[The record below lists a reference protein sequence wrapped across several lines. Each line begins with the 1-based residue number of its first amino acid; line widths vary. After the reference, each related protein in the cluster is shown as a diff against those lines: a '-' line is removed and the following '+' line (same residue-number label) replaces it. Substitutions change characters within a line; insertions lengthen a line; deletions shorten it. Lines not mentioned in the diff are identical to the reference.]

1 MLLPFRR
8 FLTLNFF
15 LPIMS
20 AIILGFIRRFVRV
33 APFDRFAQFLE
44 FIRCV
49 LDVSSSR
56 NEEFTPSLA
65 CDCESSNAWLVNEN
79 FRWQHDLCFEFS
91 QEHVDK

>member
-1 MLLPFRR
+1 
-8 FLTLNFF
+8 
-15 LPIMS
+15 MS

-33 APFDRFAQFLE
+33 ASFDRFAQFLE

-91 QEHVDK
+91 QEHVDERGTEESAVEVKLS